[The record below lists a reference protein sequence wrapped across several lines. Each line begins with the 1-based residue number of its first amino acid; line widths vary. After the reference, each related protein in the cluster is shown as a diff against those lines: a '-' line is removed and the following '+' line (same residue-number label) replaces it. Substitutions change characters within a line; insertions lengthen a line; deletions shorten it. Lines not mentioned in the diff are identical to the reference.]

1 MQTKQTSSHEAVRH
15 SEKKL
20 KNLTFYRNHDLF
32 ISWVKTL
39 KEMKANF
46 TIRHSKYTTS
56 ITLQDGSKITF
67 ILNRYD
73 NRVFIANKMVINDL
87 KDNPKYY
94 QIIKNQHSTKNFG
107 MMNGISP
114 CKYNEVI
121 NIDISSA
128 YATTMYATGLIKEKT
143 FKMLQSLGKHERLP
157 AMGML
162 AKRSLLFNYKDG
174 KIDDTDLEVGDNRQV
189 FFYLIQQVEEAM
201 NECMSI
207 AGEHYLFHWVDG
219 IFINNDI
226 SAKKVHQIEKI
237 LEAKGYKYK
246 YEKVV
251 NFELKREK
259 DLIIITMNKN
269 GEHKEYKFNDSNKE
283 ENFKKLVGCLQD
295 LELHEGANTIRQNVS
310 SPSML
315 ERTRSNGR
323 IDYSTFLD
331 VT

>member
-107 MMNGISP
+107 MMNGINP
-114 CKYNEVI
+114 CNYNEVI

-128 YATTMYATGLIKEKT
+128 YATTMYATGLIKENT
-143 FKMLQSLGKHERLP
+143 FKMLQRLGKHERLP

-189 FFYLIQQVEEAM
+189 FFYLIKKGIK
-201 NECMSI
+201 NI
-207 AGEHYLFHWVDG
+207 TNYIINLRRVDP
-219 IFINNDI
+219 I
-226 SAKKVHQIEKI
+226 
-237 LEAKGYKYK
+237 
-246 YEKVV
+246 
-251 NFELKREK
+251 
-259 DLIIITMNKN
+259 
-269 GEHKEYKFNDSNKE
+269 
-283 ENFKKLVGCLQD
+283 
-295 LELHEGANTIRQNVS
+295 
-310 SPSML
+310 
-315 ERTRSNGR
+315 ERT
-323 IDYSTFLD
+323 ILYTFLVFD
-331 VT
+331 GPLNVTLRIKCICFVLSSTQQNNRERSKIKISQKFGGVAFIFDAFIMYTRTNRKGHLFSPVGFHNRWFRCSVFIGRGTFP